1 MCKSVA
7 YLNYTDLHEKCD
19 ELNLMASMTQLQESN
34 GACAALFWQK
44 MENSFK
50 NGAFAQVHPVDMK
63 KELILFQM

>member
-1 MCKSVA
+1 
-7 YLNYTDLHEKCD
+7 
-19 ELNLMASMTQLQESN
+19 MTQLQESN